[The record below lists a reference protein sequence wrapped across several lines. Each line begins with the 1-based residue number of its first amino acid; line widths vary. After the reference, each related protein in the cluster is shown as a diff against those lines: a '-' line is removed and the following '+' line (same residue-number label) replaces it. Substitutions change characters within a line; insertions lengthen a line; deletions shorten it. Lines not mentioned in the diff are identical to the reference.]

1 MKNVTVKK
9 KEIKKTFN
17 EEEIIS
23 KKPCSLMRIGKN
35 LDTFLLLWT
44 SFLGKKAT
52 SAPNDRS
59 ETDFA
64 YLFLYN
70 FFLKRLI

>member
-1 MKNVTVKK
+1 
-9 KEIKKTFN
+9 
-17 EEEIIS
+17 
-23 KKPCSLMRIGKN
+23 MRIGKN